1 MLSPPCASQRFL
13 LSRLHFF
20 SHFAR
25 TPERASSHAGQ
36 NIRILCHDGYCTRT
50 KGNTQSEALRSA
62 HCTRGGIKPSTA
74 PRRPAGAQVRR
85 RDPLRRSLRRGL
97 PLRTLWARC
106 TLAALLLLWTRGGAA
121 TAVPAARRGWAHLRC
136 PLGRPGRHGQDAR
149 RALQR
154 LRRPRPPPHR
164 RPACRRCGRPRR
176 PTTEGSVPCDGRSW
190 SWMRTCPPSCPIA
203 EQPAPP
209 WPPPRHRLGAS
220 AAFRRSCPPPLPAPG
235 HGVPPCTA
243 FQIWAAP
250 TGVWATGLPCR
261 LVGRAWPWPSD
272 VLFVHCHCAGLV
284 KARET

>member
-154 LRRPRPPPHR
+154 IY
-164 RPACRRCGRPRR
+164 AGARCAMQRCAKQR
-176 PTTEGSVPCDGRSW
+176 
-190 SWMRTCPPSCPIA
+190 CPPRAARWALRVSV
-203 EQPAPP
+203 
-209 WPPPRHRLGAS
+209 GAS
-220 AAFRRSCPPPLPAPG
+220 SRKREG
-235 HGVPPCTA
+235 ERV
-243 FQIWAAP
+243 
-250 TGVWATGLPCR
+250 R
-261 LVGRAWPWPSD
+261 
-272 VLFVHCHCAGLV
+272 
-284 KARET
+284 ARERRARARRERGGERARDRAGARARERASDRDRDR